1 MRVLDVFLWFPQK
14 LLFEMTEHNV
24 SEAETTVIIED
35 TLYTVFT
42 QQRLFGLESQIATL
56 YKILCS

>member
-1 MRVLDVFLWFPQK
+1 
-14 LLFEMTEHNV
+14 MTEHNV

-35 TLYTVFT
+35 TLYTVFA